1 MFCRHLICKI
11 PLNSNH
17 SPMRWRLIISKLH
30 TRSAPEE
37 KFDEVTQTAGLHYD
51 HMASCESSTEV
62 QPMSGST
69 GPQKWVFIPPEF
81 ALTSYAATAS

>member
-1 MFCRHLICKI
+1 
-11 PLNSNH
+11 
-17 SPMRWRLIISKLH
+17 MRWRLIISKLH

-69 GPQKWVFIPPEF
+69 GPQKWVFILPEF